1 MENTTKKKSIISK
14 ILIFIIGVIIGG
26 GSLWTWNYYMPK
38 SASSVSQTDQSQI
51 KSLIEKAGKLVIL
64 PTGED
69 PVVATISDA
78 ASLIKEQIFY
88 KNAINGD
95 VVLVYQKA
103 AKAVVYSPSRNIIV
117 NVGPIFLQDNTQT
130 STSTS
135 PTATSSKK

>member
-1 MENTTKKKSIISK
+1 MSPVTYPSGLMEKILKEYKYDIISFRSCIISLIIVFMENTTKKKSIISK

-103 AKAVVYSPSRNIIV
+103 AKA
-117 NVGPIFLQDNTQT
+117 
-130 STSTS
+130 
-135 PTATSSKK
+135 